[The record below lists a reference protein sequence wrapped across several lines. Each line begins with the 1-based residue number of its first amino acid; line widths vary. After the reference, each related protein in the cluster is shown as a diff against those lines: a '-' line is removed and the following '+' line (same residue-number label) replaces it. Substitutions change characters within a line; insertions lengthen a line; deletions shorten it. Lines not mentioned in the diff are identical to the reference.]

1 MTRKPPYEHK
11 VTDYTR
17 RDGKHVETYRR
28 GSGSKPRTRTR
39 KKTAMGGSAYSVTL
53 YYASGSETHPV
64 QSDSL
69 YGASYKGLQ
78 SLEAAEVP
86 RKMRIKVN

>member
-1 MTRKPPYEHK
+1 MTRKTPYEHP
-11 VTDYTR
+11 VRDYVR
-17 RDGKHVETYRR
+17 RDGKRVETYRR
-28 GSGSKPRTRTR
+28 GTGSKPRPRVR
-39 KKTAMGGSAYSVTL
+39 KKTSAREAAYSVTL
-53 YYASGSETHPV
+53 YYASGSETHPI

-78 SLEAAEVP
+78 SLEAAEIP

>member
-1 MTRKPPYEHK
+1 MTRKTPYEHP
-11 VTDYTR
+11 VRDYVR
-17 RDGKHVETYRR
+17 RDGKRVETYRR
-28 GSGSKPRTRTR
+28 GTGSKPRTRTR
-39 KKTAMGGSAYSVTL
+39 KKTASGGSAYSVTL
-53 YYASGSETHPV
+53 YYDSGSETHPI